1 MDPMI
6 RISRARKNIG
16 PVVMALLVIH
26 LFSEARP
33 ETEETKKRF
42 AGSGSSMDPAMS
54 TTKTPLKYITINIF
68 RTVMFSP
75 HRENLTDI
83 LQSPGSE
90 ILDLLP

>member
-42 AGSGSSMDPAMS
+42 AGSGSSFGSRDEHDKNA
-54 TTKTPLKYITINIF
+54 TKIYHNQYISDRYVFTPPRK
-68 RTVMFSP
+68 P
-75 HRENLTDI
+75 D
-83 LQSPGSE
+83 
-90 ILDLLP
+90 